1 RSCRCCIVGGHGSI
15 GGLRTVVRPRPR
27 LDPRSKPGSAVV
39 EYFESVEAL
48 EPEYDWDV
56 EELLERSQERERFR
70 LEAELQQVEVLLRER
85 EDIHE
90 ESVEELESKLD
101 WYVER
106 LELEYKRSKNRE
118 RIAELK
124 SEIRRFYSELRD
136 LERERWLDVQEL
148 ERERRRLEREL
159 ESLSGQE
166 LIGEL
171 LEE

>member
-1 RSCRCCIVGGHGSI
+1 
-15 GGLRTVVRPRPR
+15 
-27 LDPRSKPGSAVV
+27 VV

-70 LEAELQQVEVLLRER
+70 LEAELRQVEVLLRER

-90 ESVEELESKLD
+90 KSVEELESKLD

-118 RIAELK
+118 RIVELK

-159 ESLSGQE
+159 EELSGQE

>member
-1 RSCRCCIVGGHGSI
+1 M
-15 GGLRTVVRPRPR
+15 
-27 LDPRSKPGSAVV
+27 V
-39 EYFESVEAL
+39 EYFESVEPL

-56 EELLERSQERERFR
+56 EELLERSQEKERVR
-70 LEAELQQVEVLLRER
+70 LEAELQRVEVLLRER

-101 WYVER
+101 WYVGR
-106 LELEYKRSKNRE
+106 LEMEYRRSKNRE

-136 LERERWLDVQEL
+136 LEREKWLDVQEL
-148 ERERRRLEREL
+148 ERDRRRLEREL
-159 ESLSGQE
+159 EELSGQD
-166 LIGEL
+166 LMREL

>member
-1 RSCRCCIVGGHGSI
+1 
-15 GGLRTVVRPRPR
+15 
-27 LDPRSKPGSAVV
+27 VV

-106 LELEYKRSKNRE
+106 LELEYKRSKSRE

>member
-1 RSCRCCIVGGHGSI
+1 M
-15 GGLRTVVRPRPR
+15 
-27 LDPRSKPGSAVV
+27 V

-70 LEAELQQVEVLLRER
+70 LEAELRQVEVLLRER

-90 ESVEELESKLD
+90 KSVEELESKLD

-118 RIAELK
+118 RIVELK

-159 ESLSGQE
+159 EELSGQE

>member
-1 RSCRCCIVGGHGSI
+1 M
-15 GGLRTVVRPRPR
+15 
-27 LDPRSKPGSAVV
+27 V

-90 ESVEELESKLD
+90 ESVEELESKLE

-118 RIAELK
+118 RIAEL
-124 SEIRRFYSELRD
+124 
-136 LERERWLDVQEL
+136 
-148 ERERRRLEREL
+148 
-159 ESLSGQE
+159 
-166 LIGEL
+166 

>member
-1 RSCRCCIVGGHGSI
+1 M
-15 GGLRTVVRPRPR
+15 
-27 LDPRSKPGSAVV
+27 V
-39 EYFESVEAL
+39 EYFESVEPL

-56 EELLERSQERERFR
+56 EELLERSQEKERVR
-70 LEAELQQVEVLLRER
+70 LEAELQRVEVLLRER

-101 WYVER
+101 WYVGR
-106 LELEYKRSKNRE
+106 LEMEYRRSKNRE

-148 ERERRRLEREL
+148 ERDRRRLEREL
-159 ESLSGQE
+159 EELSGQD
-166 LIGEL
+166 LMREL

>member
-1 RSCRCCIVGGHGSI
+1 M
-15 GGLRTVVRPRPR
+15 
-27 LDPRSKPGSAVV
+27 

-106 LELEYKRSKNRE
+106 LELEYKRSKSRE

>member
-1 RSCRCCIVGGHGSI
+1 M
-15 GGLRTVVRPRPR
+15 
-27 LDPRSKPGSAVV
+27 V
-39 EYFESVEAL
+39 EYFESVEPL

-56 EELLERSQERERFR
+56 EELLERSQEKERVR
-70 LEAELQQVEVLLRER
+70 LEAELQRVEVLLRER

-101 WYVER
+101 WYVGR
-106 LELEYKRSKNRE
+106 LEMEYRRSKNRE

-136 LERERWLDVQEL
+136 LKRERWLDVQEL
-148 ERERRRLEREL
+148 ERDRRRLEREL
-159 ESLSGQE
+159 EELSGQD
-166 LIGEL
+166 LMREL

>member
-1 RSCRCCIVGGHGSI
+1 M
-15 GGLRTVVRPRPR
+15 
-27 LDPRSKPGSAVV
+27 V
-39 EYFESVEAL
+39 EYFESVEPL

-56 EELLERSQERERFR
+56 EELLERSQEKERVR
-70 LEAELQQVEVLLRER
+70 LEAELQRVEVLLRER

-101 WYVER
+101 WYVGR
-106 LELEYKRSKNRE
+106 LEMEYRRSKNRE

-136 LERERWLDVQEL
+136 LEREKWLDVQEL
-148 ERERRRLEREL
+148 ERDRRRLEREL
-159 ESLSGQE
+159 EELSGQG
-166 LIGEL
+166 LMREL

>member
-1 RSCRCCIVGGHGSI
+1 
-15 GGLRTVVRPRPR
+15 
-27 LDPRSKPGSAVV
+27 VV
-39 EYFESVEAL
+39 EYFESVEPL

-56 EELLERSQERERFR
+56 EELLERSQEKERVR
-70 LEAELQQVEVLLRER
+70 LEAELQRVEVLLRER

-101 WYVER
+101 WYVGR
-106 LELEYKRSKNRE
+106 LEMEYRRSKNRE

-136 LERERWLDVQEL
+136 LEREKWLDVQEL
-148 ERERRRLEREL
+148 ERDRRRLEREL
-159 ESLSGQE
+159 EELSGQD
-166 LIGEL
+166 LMRAL